1 MPTMS
6 KFNVLLKQL
15 YKQKIKSKSFILT
28 TGFYLLLITGAMY
41 WSDIMALFD
50 DEDRP
55 ADIVA
60 LYDLTKSD
68 VTQHFYNSS
77 DLTYEPIAQME
88 KIEKA
93 LEDDDYLAAI
103 ELSEVEGKLS
113 AQIYSYDPLTLSMQQ
128 ELTSAI
134 ETAAQLFSIG
144 QLNLTDEQA
153 TLLLDTTPLIGTTTI
168 NLENIDGNEAKSA
181 EEKMVGMFGSYAAG
195 IIIYIFVA
203 SFLSIITT
211 DVASEKGSRALEML
225 LVSVKPEIHFRSKV
239 FGTFLIALTQFGIIL
254 AVALALLRFKDGGE
268 MWDMATELVG
278 ELSASYFIFIIS
290 FLLLT
295 IILYLIVGALFGS
308 LVSKV
313 EEANQVMLPAMMVV
327 LVAFY
332 VMIFSMTNPDTL
344 LIKVFS
350 YIPFTA
356 GMVMPMRIGGTDMG
370 IIEPI
375 ISLGLLAL
383 TVAVAYYLSLSFYK
397 RSVLTYSTGG
407 IIQKVKIVF
416 KVTT

>member
-1 MPTMS
+1 MS
-6 KFNVLLKQL
+6 KFNVLLKKL
-15 YKQKIKSKSFILT
+15 YMQKIKSKTFLLS
-28 TGFYLLLITGAMY
+28 TGFYLLVIIGVMF
-41 WSDIMALFD
+41 WSDIKAIFD
-50 DEDRP
+50 NEDSP

-60 LYDLTKSD
+60 LYDQTGSD
-68 VTQHFYNSS
+68 VIQHFNDSS

-88 KIEKA
+88 TVEKA
-93 LEDDDYLAAI
+93 LEKGDYLAAI
-103 ELSEVEGKLS
+103 ELTEVDGKLS
-113 AQIYSYDPLTLSMQQ
+113 AQIYSFNPLKLSMQQ

-153 TLLLDTTPLIGTTTI
+153 ALLLDTTPLIATTTI
-168 NLENIDGNEAKSA
+168 ASSEGDGAKSA
-181 EEKMVGMFGSYAAG
+181 EEKMLGMFGSYAAG
-195 IIIYIFVA
+195 MIIYIFVI

-225 LVSVKPEIHFRSKV
+225 LVSVKPETHFRSKV
-239 FGTFLIALTQFGIIL
+239 FGTFLVALTQFGVIFTVL
-254 AVALALLRFKDGGE
+254 LALLRFKDGGA
-268 MWDMATELVG
+268 MWDMVGELVG
-278 ELSASYFIFIIS
+278 ELSISYFIFVIA
-290 FLLLT
+290 FLMLT
-295 IILYLIVGALFGS
+295 IILYLIIGALFGS

-313 EEANQVMLPAMMVV
+313 EEANQVMLPAMMIII
-327 LVAFY
+327 VAFY
-332 VMIFSMTNPDTL
+332 VMFTGMTNPDSL

-370 IIEPI
+370 IVEPI
-375 ISLGLLAL
+375 ISLVVLAA
-383 TVAVAYYLSLSFYK
+383 TVAVIYYLSLSFYK

-407 IIQKVKIVF
+407 VIQKIKTVF

>member
-1 MPTMS
+1 MPIMS
-6 KFNVLLKQL
+6 KFSVLLKQL
-15 YKQKIKSKSFILT
+15 YKQKITSKSFILT
-28 TGFYLLLITGAMY
+28 TGFYLLLIVGAMY
-41 WSDIMALFD
+41 WSDIMALFN
-50 DEDRP
+50 DEDSP
-55 ADIVA
+55 ADVVA
-60 LYDLTKSD
+60 LYDLTESD

-77 DLTYEPIAQME
+77 DLTYEPITQME
-88 KIEKA
+88 TVEKA
-93 LEDDDYLAAI
+93 LEDGDYIAAI

-113 AQIYSYDPLTLSMQQ
+113 AQIYSYDPLKLSMQQ

-153 TLLLDTTPLIGTTTI
+153 ALLLDTTPLINTTTI
-168 NLENIDGNEAKSA
+168 NVENIDGDGAKSA

-195 IIIYIFVA
+195 IIIYIFVI

-225 LVSVKPEIHFRSKV
+225 LVSVKPETHFRSKV
-239 FGTFLIALTQFGIIL
+239 FGTFLIALTQFGIIF
-254 AVALALLRFKDGGE
+254 AVAIALLRFKDGGE
-268 MWDMATELVG
+268 MWDMAMELIG
-278 ELSASYFIFIIS
+278 ELSISYFIFVIA
-290 FLLLT
+290 FLMLT
-295 IILYLIVGALFGS
+295 IILYLIIGALFGS

-313 EEANQVMLPAMMVV
+313 EEANQVMLPAMMIII
-327 LVAFY
+327 VAFY
-332 VMIFSMTNPDTL
+332 VMISGMANPDTL

-370 IIEPI
+370 IVEPI
-375 ISLGLLAL
+375 ISLVVLAS
-383 TVAVAYYLSLSFYK
+383 TVVAIYYLSLSFYK

-407 IIQKVKIVF
+407 VIQKIKTVF